1 MTRAAPFTLDEA
13 AAALRK
19 PKRWLQEWL
28 RDHPLDKYGEPYYTP
43 VGRDKLF
50 HQNDIDRIELTL
62 REEVKCR
69 LNSDRRGKA
78 KRPTSRSGDHI
89 SESEWK
95 LVAELT
101 NDQSLSSKNA
111 SSRSALKSTD
121 STRHPDLRLV
131 QVNQHS

>member
-28 RDHPLDKYGEPYYTP
+28 RDHPLDKHGEPYYTP

-69 LNSDRRGKA
+69 LNSGRRGKA
-78 KRPTSRSGDHI
+78 KRPTSRSGGRT
-89 SESEWK
+89 SEFEWK
-95 LVAELT
+95 LAAELT
-101 NDQSLSSKNA
+101 NDPSLSSKNV
-111 SSRSALKSTD
+111 SSRSVSKSMG
-121 STRHPDLRLV
+121 STPHPSLRLV
-131 QVNQHS
+131 QGSQHS

>member
-111 SSRSALKSTD
+111 TSKSASRSTD
-121 STRHPDLRLV
+121 NTRHPNLRLV
-131 QVNQHS
+131 

>member
-28 RDHPLDKYGEPYYTP
+28 RDHPLDKHGEPYYTP

-69 LNSDRRGKA
+69 LNSGRRGKA
-78 KRPTSRSGDHI
+78 KRRTSRSGGRT
-89 SESEWK
+89 SEFEWK
-95 LVAELT
+95 LAAELT
-101 NDQSLSSKNA
+101 NDSSLSSKSAPSRIA
-111 SSRSALKSTD
+111 SSGTD
-121 STRHPDLRLV
+121 NTRHPSLQLV
-131 QVNQHS
+131 QGSRHS